1 MITRLLAAVAAVAL
15 LLTLLINGPFGIDEG
30 TYRKI
35 YGALQ
40 GFAPKAAPARD
51 AEQQNN
57 LPDIE
62 AMAACLIGQAA
73 VSLHGQRS
81 TDHDAEKAAEIALRQ
96 AMIVCRHGL
105 EATDVEFVVGAI
117 EALANHL
124 GFEDPPP
131 GDHDERLPWF
141 FRGNW
146 CRIQQDGDGL
156 TLEPLRADRE
166 CSSRLTIT
174 ATEISGEILTEAGER
189 FSACSVEHSD
199 GNKNLWYRTDLT
211 CDDRS
216 FLTTVMWSDD
226 GLYIRSLSPL
236 P

>member
-96 AMIVCRHGL
+96 AMIVCRHAL
-105 EATDVEFVVGAI
+105 EATNVEFVVGAI

-124 GFEDPPP
+124 GFEDPP
-131 GDHDERLPWF
+131 
-141 FRGNW
+141 RG
-146 CRIQQDGDGL
+146 G
-156 TLEPLRADRE
+156 
-166 CSSRLTIT
+166 
-174 ATEISGEILTEAGER
+174 
-189 FSACSVEHSD
+189 
-199 GNKNLWYRTDLT
+199 
-211 CDDRS
+211 
-216 FLTTVMWSDD
+216 
-226 GLYIRSLSPL
+226 
-236 P
+236 